1 MFNRGQPGYAAHP
14 LMTWRS
20 RTARFAWL
28 VRRLGADVGT
38 DAAFVVRQIRRSPG
52 FTFLVVAT
60 LAIGIGANATMAGAV
75 DRLLLRP
82 PPGVRAPQ
90 DVARLLVEGHSA
102 TGSARVTPGLNY
114 PAYLDIQRSA
124 PGFGGVAGYGTFIL
138 PFGVGI
144 ESSPVHTW
152 VVSSNFFR
160 VLGIDAAVGR
170 LFDDAAQSP
179 TSSAIGGD
187 PVAILGYDFWRRQF
201 GGLRTAL
208 GRNVRVGPL
217 SYTVIGVAPPG
228 FKGAETDAPDV
239 YLPVTVA
246 ATELMP
252 PGLLTSRGVPW
263 FNVIGRLR
271 PGVTPA
277 IAEQEASAAWLHGNG
292 YFAGDSSSHLVAASI
307 IPGRGPDAPRVVHV
321 ALWLAA
327 VSSIVLLIACANVA
341 NLLLGRAFVRRRETA
356 VRLALGASRG
366 RLARQLLV
374 EGMALAGLG
383 AVGAVW
389 LAALGGGLLRHAF
402 AEIGIGTFVDLHVLG
417 FTAVI
422 TLLTGVMMGLA
433 PMLQAAVPN
442 LTSGLRAGGPGAIG
456 RAGRARSVLVTIQA
470 AFCLVLLVGAGVF
483 VLSMRHVNDLDLGM
497 DVAHTLT
504 VRFDLNTLGLPR
516 PAAQAALDRIAASVR
531 AVPGVTRIAFA
542 AGDPYQGG
550 YAVSPETPERGETP
564 TMRRAWDG
572 QVAYEIAVDSG
583 FFRTVGAA
591 SLRGRDFGSAD
602 RRGAPRV
609 AIIDAP
615 VANLLWPGEDAI
627 GRCML
632 LAHWQD
638 PASRECVTVVGVLH
652 GFWQRDILNRGA
664 FLVYVPLAQSRV
676 TAGRWPS
683 GMFVRSENTT
693 ASARA
698 AIRRAV
704 QGAQPQLRA
713 VTVNTMADV
722 LEPQFHTWRAAG
734 AMFALFGGVALAI
747 SVIGLYGVVAFNA
760 AQRSME
766 LAVRLALGARPR
778 HVLMAV
784 GADGLRAVSGGLAA
798 GSIVVVVVHPV
809 IDPLLFRVSAGDPAI
824 ILMGGAILI
833 LVWFL
838 ATLIPTV
845 RVLRRSPA
853 AVLRAE

>member
-1 MFNRGQPGYAAHP
+1 
-14 LMTWRS
+14 MTRQS
-20 RTARFAWL
+20 RLARFPWV
-28 VRRLGADVGT
+28 VRRLGADVST
-38 DAAFVVRQIRRSPG
+38 DAAIAVRQIRRSPG
-52 FTFLVVAT
+52 FTFLVVVT

-75 DRLLLRP
+75 DRLLFRP
-82 PPGVRAPQ
+82 PPGVHAPQ
-90 DVARLLVEGHSA
+90 DVVRVLVDGHSA
-102 TGSARVTPGLNY
+102 TGRARVTPGLNY
-114 PAYLDIQRSA
+114 PAYLDIQRSTS
-124 PGFGGVAGYGTFIL
+124 GFSGVAGYGAFVL
-138 PFGVGI
+138 PFGEGI
-144 ESSPVHTW
+144 ESSPVHAW

-170 LFDDAAQSP
+170 LFDDADQSP
-179 TSSAIGGD
+179 ASNVIGGA
-187 PVAILGYDFWRRQF
+187 PVAILGYDFWRTQF
-201 GGLRTAL
+201 GGRRTAL
-208 GRNVRVGPL
+208 GRSVRVGSL
-217 SYTVIGVAPPG
+217 TYVVVGVAPPG
-228 FKGAETDAPDV
+228 FTGAETAAPDV

-246 ATELMP
+246 AAELMP
-252 PGLLTSRGVPW
+252 PGLLTSRGAPW

-277 IAEQEASAAWLHGNG
+277 IAEQEASAAWLQGNG

-341 NLLLGRAFVRRRETA
+341 NLLLGRAVVRRRETA

-374 EGMALAGLG
+374 EGMVLAGLG
-383 AVGAVW
+383 AAGAVW

-402 AEIGIGTFVDLHVLG
+402 TEIGVGTFVDLHVLG
-417 FTAVI
+417 FTAGI
-422 TLLTGVMMGLA
+422 ALLTGVLMGLA

-456 RAGRARSVLVTIQA
+456 RGGRARSVLVTIQA
-470 AFCLVLLVGAGVF
+470 ALCLVLLVGAGVF
-483 VLSMRHVNDLDLGM
+483 VLSMRHVNELDLGL
-497 DVAHTLT
+497 DVAHTLA
-504 VRFDLNTLGLPR
+504 VRFDLNALGLPH
-516 PAAQAALDRIAASVR
+516 PAAQAVLDRMAANVR
-531 AVPGVTRIAFA
+531 AIPGVTRVAFA
-542 AGDPYQGG
+542 AGEPYQGG

-564 TMRRAWDG
+564 TMRRAWEG
-572 QVAYEIAVDSG
+572 QVASEIAVDSG
-583 FFRTVGAA
+583 FFRTVGAT
-591 SLRGRDFGSAD
+591 SLRGRDFASAD

-615 VANLLWPGEDAI
+615 VASLLWPGEDAI

-632 LAHWQD
+632 LPHWHD
-638 PASRECVTVVGVLH
+638 PASRECVTVVGVLN
-652 GFWQRDILNRGA
+652 GFWKRDILNRGA
-664 FLVYVPLAQSRV
+664 FLVYVPIAQSRV
-676 TAGRWPS
+676 TPRWPS
-683 GMFVRSENTT
+683 GLFVHSENVT
-693 ASARA
+693 ASTRA

-722 LEPQFHTWRAAG
+722 LEPQFHTWRAAA
-734 AMFALFGGVALAI
+734 AMFALFGGVALTI

-766 LAVRLALGARPR
+766 LAVRIALGARPR
-778 HVLMAV
+778 HVFVTV
-784 GADGLRAVSGGLAA
+784 GWNGLRAVIGGLAA
-798 GSIVVVVVHPV
+798 GGIVVVAVHRA

-824 ILMGGAILI
+824 ILMGGAVLI
-833 LVWFL
+833 LVWFF